1 LLIHSSGKTLTRD
14 WRGEDVHTT
23 WGSVPGVKIREAVDN
38 GKAVRAESSK
48 GEHFLVLK
56 PLLRDRIQNAERG
69 ARPLYEYDAAV
80 AAALMS
86 LQSGMDLLEAGTGSG
101 CATML
106 FAQFVF
112 PGRVVSFEQK
122 ERLHAMAKENIEEAG
137 IKNAELRNEDL
148 FDASLG
154 EDAFDAVF
162 LDLLEDAKAVKKTAP
177 ALKLGGFMCVFSPV
191 EAKVSGI
198 VQAMGEQGF
207 VNVEIV
213 SLGSKRR
220 SVMPGKNQTPW
231 FPGFF
236 VCGRKF

>member
-23 WGSVPGVKIREAVDN
+23 WGSVPGAKIREAVDS

-48 GEHFLVLK
+48 GEHFLALK

-86 LQSGMDLLEAGTGSG
+86 LESGMTLLEAGTGSG

-106 FAQFVF
+106 FAQLVF
-112 PGRVVSFEQK
+112 PGRVVSLEKK
-122 ERLHAMAKENIEEAG
+122 ERLHAMAKENIEETG
-137 IKNAELRNEDL
+137 MENVELRNEDL

-154 EDAFDAVF
+154 EESFDAIF

-191 EAKVSGI
+191 EGKVGGI
-198 VQAMGEQGF
+198 VEAMKAEGF
-207 VNVEIV
+207 VNIELV
-213 SLGSKRR
+213 SLGSRRR
-220 SVMPGKNQTPW
+220 SAMPGKNQTPW